1 MLNLL
6 IVDDEKLIVE
16 EIKLK
21 VDWIKL
27 GISNVFTAYSMRQAI
42 EMFENN
48 KINIMLCDIEM
59 PRGNGL
65 ELLSWVKEH
74 SPKTEAIF
82 LTCHAD
88 FAYAKEA
95 VRLGSLDYILKPVS
109 AEELEAA
116 VVKAAKKISK
126 DNELEEYSRFGQ
138 FWFKHQPILVER
150 FWLDIISETIP
161 SNSEDIKAAADDR
174 NIPYTDQMRILPV
187 LIGEQRWYKKIS
199 LKDEKIMEYGLK
211 NVAEEILAQKGQ
223 MGKFF
228 QLKNTELL
236 GILFLGNNEVFDSSK
251 IEEECEKYISYCNQ
265 HLNCDLCCYIGEVIF
280 AHDLAALVNQLIQ
293 IKRNNVSF
301 TNKVLWTN
309 DRDVE
314 KTKVNTTDTSV
325 WIVMLKSE
333 AEEKLI
339 AEVKR
344 YLEHL
349 SLSSGMGRSKLL
361 GFQQDFSQMIF
372 TALGKKGLQAHEL
385 FNDSKIVEMH
395 GCATQ
400 SLHEMLEWVK
410 YVVEK
415 TIGYIKESQKSMSPV
430 VKAKNYIR
438 LNLDKEL
445 TREEIAS
452 DVYLNPDY
460 FDRVFKKETGV
471 SVARFIMQERIA
483 KAQELLEK
491 TDIPI
496 STIGENVGYPN
507 SANFSSMFKRMTGR
521 NPADYRRSKSHSK
534 V

>member
-1 MLNLL
+1 MWNLL
-6 IVDDEKLIVE
+6 IVDDERLIVE
-16 EIKLK
+16 EIKIK
-21 VDWIKL
+21 IDWSKL

-42 EMFENN
+42 EVFENN

-65 ELLSWVKEH
+65 ELLSWVKEY
-74 SPKTEAIF
+74 SPKTESIF

-88 FAYAKEA
+88 FTYAKEA

-109 AEELEAA
+109 AEELKAA
-116 VVKAAKKISK
+116 VVKAMKKISK
-126 DNELEEYSRFGQ
+126 DNEIEEYSRFGQ

-150 FWLDIISETIP
+150 FWLDIISEAIP
-161 SNSEDIKAAADDR
+161 SNPEDIKAAADDR

-187 LIGEQRWYKKIS
+187 LVGEQRWYKKMS
-199 LKDEKIMEYGLK
+199 LKDEKVMEYGIK
-211 NVAEEILAQKGQ
+211 NAAEEILARKGQ
-223 MGKFF
+223 IGKFF
-228 QLKNTELL
+228 QLKSTEIL
-236 GILFLGNNEVFDSSK
+236 GILFLGNNEVFDSNK
-251 IEEECEKYISYCNQ
+251 VEEECEKYISYCNE
-265 HLNCDLCCYIGEVIF
+265 HLNCDLCCYIGEAVS
-280 AHDLAALVNQLIQ
+280 AHELAAMVNQLIQ
-293 IKRNNVSF
+293 LKRNNISF
-301 TNKVLWTN
+301 TNKVLWIN
-309 DRDVE
+309 QKEIE
-314 KTKVNTTDTSV
+314 KTEVNTTDTSL
-325 WIVMLKSE
+325 WIVMLKNG

-344 YLEHL
+344 YLEAL
-349 SLSSGMGRSKLL
+349 SLSSDRGRSKLL
-361 GFQQDFSQMIF
+361 GFQQDFSQMIYA
-372 TALGKKGLQAHEL
+372 ALEKKGMQAHEL

-395 GCATQ
+395 NSATQ
-400 SLHEMLEWVK
+400 SLHEMLEWVE
-410 YVVEK
+410 YVVER
-415 TIGYIKESQKSMSPV
+415 TIGYIKGSQKSMSPV

-496 STIGENVGYPN
+496 STIAENVGYPN

-521 NPADYRRSKSHSK
+521 NPADYRRSKSNS
-534 V
+534 